1 MEASYSEIR
10 KKVMQQREQAK
21 KKYQPHQ
28 EPEAI
33 QAKPAPPTPKKDP
46 PPPQGIIIEGV
57 KLYDFDETATL
68 MRMSRRS
75 VQSYYAKGWIQGRK
89 MGRKV
94 YILAESIAAFLR
106 GERE

>member
-1 MEASYSEIR
+1 MNAADYSESR
-10 KKVMQQREQAK
+10 KKIFQDRERLK
-21 KKYQPHQ
+21 SKYQQ
-28 EPEAI
+28 VKREPD
-33 QAKPAPPTPKKDP
+33 PAPPTPKKDP

-106 GERE
+106 GERG